1 MSDLLRGRDG
11 KNGRDGKDGRNGRD
25 GRDMGEKGEQG
36 EQGEQGEKGEQGP
49 QGLQGKQGEKGLS
62 YLPQGHGLNNITM
75 FSFTNKTNNNE
86 LLNIIH
92 RKYLPI
98 TYIGIIYASDTN
110 CVIDIVD
117 NSNTI
122 LSLKLKASTKTIYE
136 IYPNISTQ
144 ATRLLQFII
153 NSDRSNIRFYSIMVG
168 FS

>member
-1 MSDLLRGRDG
+1 MSDFLR
-11 KNGRDGKDGRNGRD
+11 GRDGKDGRNGKDGRD
-25 GRDMGEKGEQG
+25 GRDGKNGGEKGEKGEQG
-36 EQGEQGEKGEQGP
+36 PQGPQGP

-62 YLPQGHGLNNITM
+62 YLPHGHGLNNITM

-110 CVIDIVD
+110 CVIDILD
-117 NSNTI
+117 DSNII
-122 LSLKLKASTKTIYE
+122 LSLKLKSSKKTLYE
-136 IYPNISTQ
+136 IYPNISTSS
-144 ATRLLQFII
+144 TRLLTFVSRTEAI
-153 NSDRSNIRFYSIMVG
+153 FYSIMVG